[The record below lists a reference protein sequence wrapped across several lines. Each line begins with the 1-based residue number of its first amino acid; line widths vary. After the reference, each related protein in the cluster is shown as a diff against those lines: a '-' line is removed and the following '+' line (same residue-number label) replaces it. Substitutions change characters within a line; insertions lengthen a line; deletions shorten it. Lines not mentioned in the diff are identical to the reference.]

1 MEKSTNTLKR
11 LDFMDIAKGI
21 GIIIVVWA
29 HSNGPLGKCFDQFSM
44 ALFFFDFRV
53 FV

>member
-44 ALFFFDFRV
+44 ALFFSISGC
-53 FV
+53 